1 MRFPRRNETGPLAA
15 RDSRFVVAMLK
26 KRRKKEAPA
35 PGKLR
40 QHQPRQPVVNN
51 AHRPA
56 AAASGTPPAPA
67 SRADGLA
74 QEKPA
79 GRQQSAPG
87 RCCGSRPKRRPTQ
100 PNAVRPPAV
109 TVSVCDCSRGAG
121 GEPVLVRLTAGD
133 LNLPTLR
140 RRCGSLALSPLPL
153 ILPLKIWKVLVWNRL
168 ASAVRITD
176 ETRLQCLAGGQW
188 LTVLSGQDQL
198 LLDVVSENGGDTLA
212 LRLQAEAPLQDPAL
226 AAEPQPEP
234 PPKPTQ
240 RVTGVSGGDS
250 VAGSEPH
257 RMTVDHANAPARAV
271 YTASDSAVL
280 SEQLS
285 SHAVATDHDD
295 ATRSRDVVFP
305 LRSESHRQRD
315 TRIDREGQ
323 RETERAESH
332 SAEWLSAP
340 SAKASPAASGISWVP
355 RLEQTFDTAR
365 DVSRQTEGKDS
376 ISAVDTSALHAVRE
390 LSARLGQVEA
400 ALQERHT
407 ETQRQTETDRQSDRE
422 SSLPRANRARS
433 ARPIS
438 PQFPLDDSYRDEA
451 TQRHRETQ
459 RDEASQRLA
468 GLSLRAAQVQ
478 DELRSA
484 RSQRWSTPNSSM
496 PRPRERDSDSHRDTQ
511 RGTETWRETERAE
524 GFPRVASPQFP
535 HGEDSYRD
543 EQATER
549 LTDLSGKAAQVQ
561 DELRRAREA
570 KPAVGALPHSP
581 TSSSTLPRADRR
593 SPDSIS
599 PQFFSGEES
608 YRDEQA
614 SQRLADLTARAAHV
628 QDELRRAREA
638 RLAAFGGH
646 GRGSEVAHGH
656 TGAAAAVVP
665 QFVATTG
672 RRDPAVARTH
682 APVAIDP
689 RDIAQA
695 QLANLREGF
704 SQLLREGTAK
714 RMASVTPGSAP
725 GRAPKRPQIFDPK
738 SPRGASFGAARQARF
753 PNDARSGAEHRS
765 IRRGSPTYDWTFE

>member
-1 MRFPRRNETGPLAA
+1 
-15 RDSRFVVAMLK
+15 
-26 KRRKKEAPA
+26 
-35 PGKLR
+35 
-40 QHQPRQPVVNN
+40 
-51 AHRPA
+51 
-56 AAASGTPPAPA
+56 
-67 SRADGLA
+67 
-74 QEKPA
+74 
-79 GRQQSAPG
+79 
-87 RCCGSRPKRRPTQ
+87 
-100 PNAVRPPAV
+100 
-109 TVSVCDCSRGAG
+109 
-121 GEPVLVRLTAGD
+121 
-133 LNLPTLR
+133 
-140 RRCGSLALSPLPL
+140 
-153 ILPLKIWKVLVWNRL
+153 
-168 ASAVRITD
+168 
-176 ETRLQCLAGGQW
+176 
-188 LTVLSGQDQL
+188 
-198 LLDVVSENGGDTLA
+198 
-212 LRLQAEAPLQDPAL
+212 
-226 AAEPQPEP
+226 
-234 PPKPTQ
+234 
-240 RVTGVSGGDS
+240 
-250 VAGSEPH
+250 
-257 RMTVDHANAPARAV
+257 MTVDRAVAPARAV

-285 SHAVATDHDD
+285 SHAVATDHVD

-315 TRIDREGQ
+315 TQIDRERR

-332 SAEWLSAP
+332 SPEWLSAP

-400 ALQERHT
+400 ALQDARTRPGSPPSESSLARPRERDSDRQRDTQRDT
-407 ETQRQTETDRQSDRE
+407 ETQRETEK
-422 SSLPRANRARS
+422 ANRSRS

-451 TQRHRETQ
+451 
-459 RDEASQRLA
+459 SQRLA
-468 GLSLRAAQVQ
+468 DLSLRAAQVQ
-478 DELRSA
+478 DELRRA
-484 RSQRWSTPNSSM
+484 RSQRWSTPNSSL
-496 PRPRERDSDSHRDTQ
+496 PRPRERDSDRQRDRQ
-511 RGTETWRETERAE
+511 RGTETQRETQRAE
-524 GFPRVASPQFP
+524 RSPRVASPQFP
-535 HGEDSYRD
+535 SGEDSYRD
-543 EQATER
+543 EQAIER
-549 LTDLSGKAAQVQ
+549 LTDLRTKAVQVQ

-599 PQFFSGEES
+599 PQFSSGEES

-614 SQRLADLTARAAHV
+614 SQRLADLSARAAHV

-638 RLAAFGGH
+638 RFAAFGGH

-656 TGAAAAVVP
+656 NGAAAAVVP

-672 RRDPAVARTH
+672 RRDSAVARSH

-714 RMASVTPGSAP
+714 RMASAAPGSAP